1 MKVIKLVV
9 TSVLL
14 IGLRSLVLGQGIEIK
29 GIVSDNASAPLPYAS
44 VIVKDDST
52 QAFRGTISDLTGN
65 FSLSLSDIYYNDTIR
80 FSSVGFR
87 KLLVPVRALLTGR
100 KEKIILSESDTILD
114 TVIFQDLKP
123 KELIIKCIKE
133 VPHNYLNV
141 SFSNEGFYW
150 KSVKEDSVF
159 KSHEEALVSLHESHS
174 EKGSRRDFLYDS
186 IASLGVPLKNYIV
199 LDSVEN
205 LFYFDFIRSGSG
217 IINLSTIDEWKFE
230 YLNINSKE
238 FRNATVVQAKR
249 GDGLVRF
256 NIYINT
262 NDYSFERIEFQY
274 RWNQDFHDLNK
285 SLLYNVDK
293 VEGVVQY
300 EKTNRKYSV
309 KYLFIETEYSAYK
322 KYTFK
327 KQFSRITSF
336 EFTLLS
342 SLEMKYNTKFKNN
355 DRNFSFKPVIVNT
368 NAYCKATSSLGRKI
382 DLCK

>member
-1 MKVIKLVV
+1 MKAIKLVV
-9 TSVLL
+9 VSVLSV
-14 IGLRSLVLGQGIEIK
+14 GLRSFALGQGIEIK
-29 GIVSDNASAPLPYAS
+29 GVISDTASIPLPYAS
-44 VIVKDDST
+44 VTIKDDST

-65 FSLSLSDIYYNDTIR
+65 FSLSLSDIYHNDTVA
-80 FSSVGFR
+80 FSSVGFK
-87 KLLVPVRALLTGR
+87 KLLVPVSTLLTGH
-100 KEKIILSESDTILD
+100 KEKIFLSASDTVLD

-159 KSHEEALVSLHESHS
+159 KSHEEGLVSLHEHHS
-174 EKGSRRDFLYDS
+174 ERGSRRNFLYDS
-186 IASLGVPLKNYIV
+186 ITKLGDPLKNYIV

-217 IINLSTIDEWKFE
+217 IINLATIDEWKFE
-230 YLNINSKE
+230 YLTINSKE

-249 GDGLVRF
+249 GDDLIRF

-262 NDYSFERIEFQY
+262 NDYSFDRIEFQY
-274 RWNQDFHDLNK
+274 RWNKDFHDLNK
-285 SLLYNVDK
+285 LLLYNIDK
-293 VEGVVQY
+293 VEGIVQY
-300 EKTNRKYSV
+300 QKTNRKYSV
-309 KYLFIETEYSAYK
+309 KYLFVETEYSAYK
-322 KYTFK
+322 KYTFR

-342 SLEMKYNTKFKNN
+342 SLEMKYNTKFKVS
-355 DRNFSFKPVIVNT
+355 DRNVSFKPVIVNT
-368 NAYCKATSSLGRKI
+368 NVYRKAISSLGRKN
-382 DLCK
+382 DHCE